1 MSRGTDKGGFLEET
15 KRIDF
20 IGFSLYQMQPTEAK
34 SIIEAL
40 LFVSS
45 ESITI
50 RQITQVLENID
61 SATARRLIYEL
72 RDEYNGSNRSFQ
84 IIEIANGFQMCTRP
98 EYSDWIKKFYTRQVA
113 TKLSKAALE
122 TLAIVAYKQP
132 VTRAGVEE
140 IRGVNSDGVLN
151 GLMEKGLIRISG
163 RKSSPGRPLLFIT
176 TDDFLKQFGLK
187 NLSELPTED
196 EIGQILVPDAQ

>member
-1 MSRGTDKGGFLEET
+1 MQLTEE
-15 KRIDF
+15 
-20 IGFSLYQMQPTEAK
+20 K

-45 ESITI
+45 EPITI
-50 RQITQVLENID
+50 RQLTQVLENID

-72 RDEYNGSNRSFQ
+72 RDEYNEANRSFQ

-98 EYSDWIKKFYTRQVA
+98 EYSEWIKRFYTRQIA

-122 TLAIVAYKQP
+122 TLAIVAYRQP
-132 VTRAGVEE
+132 VTRTEVEE

-163 RKSSPGRPLLFIT
+163 RKPSPGRPLLFAT
-176 TDDFLKQFGLK
+176 TDEFLKQFGLK
-187 NLSELPTED
+187 SLSELPTED
-196 EIGQILVPDAQ
+196 EIEQILDIDSQ